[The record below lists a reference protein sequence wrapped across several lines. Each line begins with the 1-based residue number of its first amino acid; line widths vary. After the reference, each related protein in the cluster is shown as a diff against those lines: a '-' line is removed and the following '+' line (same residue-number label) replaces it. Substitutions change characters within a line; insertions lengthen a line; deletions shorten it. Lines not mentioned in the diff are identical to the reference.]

1 MKVEKKEKKN
11 MRSPENVNFLLQKHE
26 SITLVGGVRETLWK
40 EGNLCG
46 QVVNRRSAEGLD
58 APHMVLNTASGP
70 PDAWSLQLPPT
81 KEIQKL
87 LNKYFEKYGLLHC
100 VVVT

>member
-1 MKVEKKEKKN
+1 
-11 MRSPENVNFLLQKHE
+11 MRSSENVNFLLQKHE
-26 SITLVGGVRETLWK
+26 SITLLGGVRETLWK
-40 EGNLCG
+40 EENLCG

-87 LNKYFEKYGLLHC
+87 LKKIS
-100 VVVT
+100 